1 MKVLHDNIDTFERVI
16 NFIGKFIINHNAYD
30 VLKSF
35 SNNKSRYKLRYMG
48 LTLCC
53 EWLKDYLDI
62 VKPDRHVK
70 RLLKYLGLIDG
81 NENDLMII
89 KKVKNLKTKYTM
101 IDIDTMLWEYCR
113 DEGIFKICGAN
124 LECSRCV
131 IINYCNNINKSI

>member
-1 MKVLHDNIDTFERVI
+1 
-16 NFIGKFIINHNAYD
+16 
-30 VLKSF
+30 
-35 SNNKSRYKLRYMG
+35 MG